1 VLKRRAR
8 PHDIRHRGV
17 RIGILR
23 ILVVERGIRSDDYAC
38 IHPSEFLSQH
48 IGSGP
53 GVSGLSGMQVKGLVP
68 SRSVRIPPS
77 AVMATMVAALPM
89 AGGAAGPGQTWR
101 GQLRAGLRS
110 AYKGKQAASQE
121 VRKPWGMAVPLGGRW
136 ALCRIMK

>member
-1 VLKRRAR
+1 
-8 PHDIRHRGV
+8 
-17 RIGILR
+17 
-23 ILVVERGIRSDDYAC
+23 
-38 IHPSEFLSQH
+38 
-48 IGSGP
+48 
-53 GVSGLSGMQVKGLVP
+53 MQVKGLVP

-77 AVMATMVAALPM
+77 AVMATMVAALLM

-110 AYKGKQAASQE
+110 TYKGEQAASQE